1 MEVDTRAPRSTVSKR
16 VYDSALSNFTL
27 QHAGIILRSYS
38 GEKILVLGKT
48 SAPVKYDNQE
58 KVLDLI
64 VVEGNLPVL
73 FGQDWLS
80 GIKLNWKK
88 TFRVKEEVIKD
99 KFSVP
104 KSETFP
110 AEFNDLLQE
119 HKNLFS
125 SRGSGIKDLIGSL
138 KLKEGAKLVFMNDRP
153 VPYSLVEK
161 VEKEYDR
168 LVQSDI
174 LYPVSSTKWASPD
187 GSIRVCGDY
196 KAKCIEDDV
205 HKLLNVQDMFPML
218 SQDGAN
224 PDTFSV
230 TDLASAFSQSFL
242 DEESTELLT
251 INTQKGLFKSKRL
264 CFGVKTAT
272 SQFQRVM
279 DSTLSGIKG
288 VMVRV
293 DDILVATSG
302 GVTTH
307 VGVIK
312 QVFSRLAKLNVKLKS
327 GPKCQFFQAQV
338 KYMGHILSK
347 QGISPVNSK
356 LDAIRLAPRPKDV
369 SQLRSFLAMLDYSKF
384 IKDISSQLYPL
395 YQLLS
400 NKIEWFWTKECETAF
415 IWAKE
420 VLLSKHVWFIMTPKN
435 LSF

>member
-1 MEVDTRAPRSTVSKR
+1 MEVDTRAPRSTVSKP

-27 QHAGIILRSYS
+27 QHAGIILRRYS

-64 VVEGNLPVL
+64 VVEGNLPAL
-73 FGQDWLS
+73 FGEDWLS

-88 TFRVKEEVIKD
+88 TFRVQEEVIKD

-138 KLKEGAKLVFMNDRP
+138 KLKEGATLVLMKDRP
-153 VPYSLVEK
+153 VPYSLVKK

-174 LYPVSSTKWASPD
+174 LYPVSSTKWASPVVHVPKSD

-205 HKLLNVQDMFPML
+205 HKLLNVPDMFPML

-230 TDLASAFSQSFL
+230 TDLASAFNQLFL
-242 DEESTELLT
+242 DEESPELLT
-251 INTQKGLFKSKRL
+251 INTRKSLFKSKRL
-264 CFGVKTAT
+264 CFSVKTAT

-279 DSTLSGIKG
+279 DSTL
-288 VMVRV
+288 

-312 QVFSRLAKLNVKLKS
+312 QVFSRLAKLNVKLKN

-356 LDAIRLAPRPKDV
+356 LDAVRLAPRPKDV

-384 IKDISSQLYPL
+384 IKDISSQLHPCISFSVTR
-395 YQLLS
+395 LS
-400 NKIEWFWTKECETAF
+400 GFG
-415 IWAKE
+415 
-420 VLLSKHVWFIMTPKN
+420 PKN
-435 LSF
+435 VKRLSYGLKKFFRVSRFGSL

>member
-64 VVEGNLPVL
+64 VVEGNLPAL
-73 FGQDWLS
+73 FGEDWLS

-138 KLKEGAKLVFMNDRP
+138 KLKEGAKLVFMKDRP
-153 VPYSLVEK
+153 VPYSLVKK

-174 LYPVSSTKWASPD
+174 LYPVSSTKWASPVVHVPKSD

-205 HKLLNVQDMFPML
+205 YKLLNVQDMFPML

-230 TDLASAFSQSFL
+230 TDLASAFNQLFL

-251 INTQKGLFKSKRL
+251 INTRKSLFKSKRL
-264 CFGVKTAT
+264 CFSVKTAT
-272 SQFQRVM
+272 PQFQRVM

-312 QVFSRLAKLNVKLKS
+312 QVFSRLAKLNVKLKN

-356 LDAIRLAPRPKDV
+356 LDAVRLAPRPKDV
-369 SQLRSFLAMLDYSKF
+369 SQLRSFSAMLDYSKF
-384 IKDISSQLYPL
+384 IKDISSKLHPCISFSVTR
-395 YQLLS
+395 LS
-400 NKIEWFWTKECETAF
+400 GFG
-415 IWAKE
+415 
-420 VLLSKHVWFIMTPKN
+420 PKN
-435 LSF
+435 VKRLSYGLKKFFRVSRFGSL

>member
-27 QHAGIILRSYS
+27 QHAGIILRGYS

-64 VVEGNLPVL
+64 VVEGNLPAL

-99 KFSVP
+99 TFSVP

-110 AEFNDLLQE
+110 AEFNNLLQE

-138 KLKEGAKLVFMNDRP
+138 KLKEGAKLVFMKDRP

-174 LYPVSSTKWASPD
+174 LYPVSSTKWASPVVHVPKSD
-187 GSIRVCGDY
+187 GSIRVCGGY

-230 TDLASAFSQSFL
+230 TDLASAFNQLFL

-251 INTQKGLFKSKRL
+251 INTRKSLFKSKRL

-307 VGVIK
+307 MRIIK
-312 QVFSRLAKLNVKLKS
+312 QV
-327 GPKCQFFQAQV
+327 
-338 KYMGHILSK
+338 
-347 QGISPVNSK
+347 
-356 LDAIRLAPRPKDV
+356 
-369 SQLRSFLAMLDYSKF
+369 
-384 IKDISSQLYPL
+384 
-395 YQLLS
+395 
-400 NKIEWFWTKECETAF
+400 
-415 IWAKE
+415 
-420 VLLSKHVWFIMTPKN
+420 
-435 LSF
+435 

>member
-1 MEVDTRAPRSTVSKR
+1 MEVDTRAPRSTVSKP

-64 VVEGNLPVL
+64 VVEGNLPAL
-73 FGQDWLS
+73 FGEDWLS

-88 TFRVKEEVIKD
+88 TFRVQEEVIKD

-138 KLKEGAKLVFMNDRP
+138 KLKEGAKLVFMKDRP
-153 VPYSLVEK
+153 VPYSLVKK

-174 LYPVSSTKWASPD
+174 LYPVSSTKWASPVVHVPKSD

-230 TDLASAFSQSFL
+230 TDL

-251 INTQKGLFKSKRL
+251 INTPKSLFKSKRL
-264 CFGVKTAT
+264 CVSVKTAT

-307 VGVIK
+307 VGLIK
-312 QVFSRLAKLNVKLKS
+312 QVFSRLAKLNVKLKN
-327 GPKCQFFQAQV
+327 GPKCHFFQAQV

-356 LDAIRLAPRPKDV
+356 LDAVRLAPRPKDV

-384 IKDISSQLYPL
+384 IKDISSQLHPCISFSVTR
-395 YQLLS
+395 LS
-400 NKIEWFWTKECETAF
+400 GFG
-415 IWAKE
+415 
-420 VLLSKHVWFIMTPKN
+420 PKN
-435 LSF
+435 VKRLSYGLKKFFRVSRFGSL

>member
-1 MEVDTRAPRSTVSKR
+1 MEVDTRAPRSTVSKP

-64 VVEGNLPVL
+64 VVEGNLPAL
-73 FGQDWLS
+73 FGEDWLS

-88 TFRVKEEVIKD
+88 TFRVQEEVIKD

-138 KLKEGAKLVFMNDRP
+138 KLKEGAKLVFRKDRP
-153 VPYSLVEK
+153 VPYSLVKK

-174 LYPVSSTKWASPD
+174 LYPVSSTKWASPVVHVPKSD
-187 GSIRVCGDY
+187 GSIRVCWDY

-205 HKLLNVQDMFPML
+205 HKLLNVQDMFSML

-230 TDLASAFSQSFL
+230 TDLASAFNQLFL

-251 INTQKGLFKSKRL
+251 INTRKSLFKSKRL
-264 CFGVKTAT
+264 CFSVKTAT

-312 QVFSRLAKLNVKLKS
+312 QVFSRLAKLNVKLKN

-356 LDAIRLAPRPKDV
+356 LDAVRLAPRPKDV

-384 IKDISSQLYPL
+384 IKDISSQLHPCISFSVTR
-395 YQLLS
+395 LS
-400 NKIEWFWTKECETAF
+400 GFG
-415 IWAKE
+415 
-420 VLLSKHVWFIMTPKN
+420 PKN
-435 LSF
+435 VKRLSYGLKKFFRVSRFGSL

>member
-1 MEVDTRAPRSTVSKR
+1 V
-16 VYDSALSNFTL
+16 
-27 QHAGIILRSYS
+27 H
-38 GEKILVLGKT
+38 
-48 SAPVKYDNQE
+48 
-58 KVLDLI
+58 
-64 VVEGNLPVL
+64 
-73 FGQDWLS
+73 
-80 GIKLNWKK
+80 
-88 TFRVKEEVIKD
+88 
-99 KFSVP
+99 VP
-104 KSETFP
+104 KS
-110 AEFNDLLQE
+110 
-119 HKNLFS
+119 
-125 SRGSGIKDLIGSL
+125 
-138 KLKEGAKLVFMNDRP
+138 
-153 VPYSLVEK
+153 
-161 VEKEYDR
+161 
-168 LVQSDI
+168 
-174 LYPVSSTKWASPD
+174 D

-196 KAKCIEDDV
+196 KAIDECIEDNV

-218 SQDGAN
+218 SQDLAN

-230 TDLASAFSQSFL
+230 TDLASAFNQLFL

-264 CFGVKTAT
+264 CFGVKTAK

-312 QVFSRLAKLNVKLKS
+312 QVFSRLAKHNVKLKN

-369 SQLRSFLAMLDYSKF
+369 SQLRSFLAMLDYYSKF
-384 IKDISSQLYPL
+384 IKDISSKLHPL

-400 NKIEWFWTKECETAF
+400 DKIEWFWTKECETAF

-420 VLLSKHVWFIMTPKN
+420 VLSSKQV
-435 LSF
+435 

>member
-1 MEVDTRAPRSTVSKR
+1 M
-16 VYDSALSNFTL
+16 
-27 QHAGIILRSYS
+27 
-38 GEKILVLGKT
+38 
-48 SAPVKYDNQE
+48 
-58 KVLDLI
+58 
-64 VVEGNLPVL
+64 
-73 FGQDWLS
+73 
-80 GIKLNWKK
+80 
-88 TFRVKEEVIKD
+88 
-99 KFSVP
+99 
-104 KSETFP
+104 
-110 AEFNDLLQE
+110 
-119 HKNLFS
+119 
-125 SRGSGIKDLIGSL
+125 
-138 KLKEGAKLVFMNDRP
+138 
-153 VPYSLVEK
+153 
-161 VEKEYDR
+161 
-168 LVQSDI
+168 QSDI

-230 TDLASAFSQSFL
+230 TDLASAFNQSFL

-251 INTQKGLFKSKRL
+251 INTRKGLFKSKRL

-312 QVFSRLAKLNVKLKS
+312 QVFSRLAKLNVKLKN
-327 GPKCQFFQAQV
+327 GPKCQFFQVQV

-369 SQLRSFLAMLDYSKF
+369 SQLRSFLTMLDYSKF
-384 IKDISSQLYPL
+384 TKDISSQLHPL

-415 IWAKE
+415 IWAEE
-420 VLLSKHVWFIMTPKN
+420 VLSSNQVWFIMTPKN

>member
-38 GEKILVLGKT
+38 GERIVVLGKT

-64 VVEGNLPVL
+64 VVEGNLPAL
-73 FGQDWLS
+73 FGEDWLS

-138 KLKEGAKLVFMNDRP
+138 KLKEGAKLVFMKDRP

-187 GSIRVCGDY
+187 GSIRVCWDY

-230 TDLASAFSQSFL
+230 TDLASAFNQSFL

-251 INTQKGLFKSKRL
+251 INTRKGLFKSKRL

-312 QVFSRLAKLNVKLKS
+312 QVFSRLAKLNVKLKN
-327 GPKCQFFQAQV
+327 GPKCQFFQVQV

-356 LDAIRLAPRPKDV
+356 LDAVRLAPRPKDV

-384 IKDISSQLYPL
+384 IKDISSQLHPCISFSVTR
-395 YQLLS
+395 LS
-400 NKIEWFWTKECETAF
+400 GFG
-415 IWAKE
+415 
-420 VLLSKHVWFIMTPKN
+420 PKN
-435 LSF
+435 VKRLSYGLKKFFRVIRFGSL

>member
-1 MEVDTRAPRSTVSKR
+1 M
-16 VYDSALSNFTL
+16 
-27 QHAGIILRSYS
+27 
-38 GEKILVLGKT
+38 
-48 SAPVKYDNQE
+48 
-58 KVLDLI
+58 
-64 VVEGNLPVL
+64 
-73 FGQDWLS
+73 
-80 GIKLNWKK
+80 
-88 TFRVKEEVIKD
+88 
-99 KFSVP
+99 
-104 KSETFP
+104 
-110 AEFNDLLQE
+110 
-119 HKNLFS
+119 
-125 SRGSGIKDLIGSL
+125 
-138 KLKEGAKLVFMNDRP
+138 
-153 VPYSLVEK
+153 
-161 VEKEYDR
+161 
-168 LVQSDI
+168 QSDI
-174 LYPVSSTKWASPD
+174 LYPVSSTKWASPVVHVPKSD
-187 GSIRVCGDY
+187 GSIRVCWDY

-230 TDLASAFSQSFL
+230 TDLASAFNQLFL

-251 INTQKGLFKSKRL
+251 INTRKSLFKSKRL

-312 QVFSRLAKLNVKLKS
+312 QVFSRLAKLNVKLKN

-347 QGISPVNSK
+347 QGIGPVNSK
-356 LDAIRLAPRPKDV
+356 LDAVRLAPRPKDV

-384 IKDISSQLYPL
+384 IKDISSQLHPCISFSVTR
-395 YQLLS
+395 LS
-400 NKIEWFWTKECETAF
+400 GFG
-415 IWAKE
+415 
-420 VLLSKHVWFIMTPKN
+420 PKN
-435 LSF
+435 VKRLSCGLKKFFRVSRFGSL

>member
-64 VVEGNLPVL
+64 VVEGNLPAL

-138 KLKEGAKLVFMNDRP
+138 KLKEGAKLVFMKDRP

-174 LYPVSSTKWASPD
+174 LYPVSSTKSASPD
-187 GSIRVCGDY
+187 GSIRVCEDY

-230 TDLASAFSQSFL
+230 TDLASAFNQSFL

-251 INTQKGLFKSKRL
+251 INTRKGLFKSKRL

-279 DSTLSGIKG
+279 DSTLSAIKG

-312 QVFSRLAKLNVKLKS
+312 QVFSRLAKLNVKLKN

-369 SQLRSFLAMLDYSKF
+369 SQLRSFLTMLDYSKF
-384 IKDISSQLYPL
+384 IKDTSSQLH
-395 YQLLS
+395 QLASACISFSVTRLS
-400 NKIEWFWTKECETAF
+400 GFG
-415 IWAKE
+415 
-420 VLLSKHVWFIMTPKN
+420 PKN
-435 LSF
+435 VKRLSYGLKNFF

>member
-1 MEVDTRAPRSTVSKR
+1 MEVDTRAPRSTVSKP

-64 VVEGNLPVL
+64 VVEGNLPAL
-73 FGQDWLS
+73 FGEDWLS

-88 TFRVKEEVIKD
+88 TFRVQEEVIKG

-138 KLKEGAKLVFMNDRP
+138 KLKEGAKLVFMKDRP
-153 VPYSLVEK
+153 VPYSLVKK

-174 LYPVSSTKWASPD
+174 LYPVSSTKWASPVVHVPKSD
-187 GSIRVCGDY
+187 GSIRVCWDY
-196 KAKCIEDDV
+196 KTKCIEDDV

-230 TDLASAFSQSFL
+230 TDLASAFNQLFL

-251 INTQKGLFKSKRL
+251 INTRKSLFKSKRL
-264 CFGVKTAT
+264 CFSVKTAT

-312 QVFSRLAKLNVKLKS
+312 QVFSRLAKLNVKLKN

-356 LDAIRLAPRPKDV
+356 LDAVRLAPRPKDV

-384 IKDISSQLYPL
+384 IKDISSQLHPCISFSVTR
-395 YQLLS
+395 LS
-400 NKIEWFWTKECETAF
+400 GFG
-415 IWAKE
+415 
-420 VLLSKHVWFIMTPKN
+420 PKN
-435 LSF
+435 VKRLSYGLKKFFRVSRFGSL

>member
-1 MEVDTRAPRSTVSKR
+1 MEVDTRAPRSTVSKP

-64 VVEGNLPVL
+64 VVEGNLPAL
-73 FGQDWLS
+73 FGEDWLS

-88 TFRVKEEVIKD
+88 TFSVQEEVIKD

-138 KLKEGAKLVFMNDRP
+138 KLKEGAKLVFMKDRP
-153 VPYSLVEK
+153 VPYSLVKK

-174 LYPVSSTKWASPD
+174 LYPVSSTKWASPVVHVPKSD
-187 GSIRVCGDY
+187 GSIRVCWDY

-230 TDLASAFSQSFL
+230 TDLASAFNQLFL

-251 INTQKGLFKSKRL
+251 INTRKSLFKSKRL
-264 CFGVKTAT
+264 CFSVKTAT

-312 QVFSRLAKLNVKLKS
+312 QVFSRLAKLNVKLKN

-347 QGISPVNSK
+347 QGIGPVNSK
-356 LDAIRLAPRPKDV
+356 LDAVRLAPRPKDV

-384 IKDISSQLYPL
+384 IKDISSQLHPCISFSVTR
-395 YQLLS
+395 LS
-400 NKIEWFWTKECETAF
+400 GFG
-415 IWAKE
+415 
-420 VLLSKHVWFIMTPKN
+420 PKN
-435 LSF
+435 VKRLSYGLKKFFRVSRFGSL